1 MRKTKRESIII
12 KQKLVE
18 RELPPRAFRHGKPI
32 VMLANYNPAEYEPG
46 EVGVRRSNMLRVAS
60 GPTIKQ
66 GLINGA
72 GEGGA
77 FAAAPG
83 WWKEI
88 S

>member
-1 MRKTKRESIII
+1 MKKATRPSNII

-18 RELPPRAFRHGKPI
+18 RELPARAFRHGKPI
-32 VMLANYNPAEYEPG
+32 VMEADFNPAEYEPG
-46 EVGVRRSNMLRVAS
+46 EVGVRKSNMLKVAS
-60 GPTIKQ
+60 GPTIKK

-83 WWKEI
+83 WWKE